1 MKIYCFSGLGAD
13 KRAFQFLD
21 LSPHELIHVD
31 WIEPHA
37 NESLASYA
45 QRMGQEVNQNEDYVL
60 MGLSFGGMIVQE
72 LAQIVQ
78 AKKVIV
84 ISSIATEK
92 EKPLRMRLTKALK
105 LYDFV
110 PDRYFIQ
117 PSKIAFKM
125 FGVNTQAEKELLIE
139 ILQDG
144 DPKFIRWAI
153 AAIGNWSNTAR
164 VPAFRIHG
172 DSDPLFPVRN
182 VQPDYIVK
190 GGSHLMV
197 VSHSKEIQTQIL
209 NYLSF

>member
-153 AAIGNWSNTAR
+153 ASIGNWSNTAR